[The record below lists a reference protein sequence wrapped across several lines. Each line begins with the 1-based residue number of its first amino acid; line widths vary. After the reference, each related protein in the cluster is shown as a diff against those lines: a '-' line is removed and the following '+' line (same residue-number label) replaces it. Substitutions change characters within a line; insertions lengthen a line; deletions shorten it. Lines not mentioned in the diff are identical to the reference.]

1 MGATSDVHNFES
13 YQLSDGTMIY
23 KVNGVKVN
31 KSQYI
36 QQKAI
41 VKEKKKLFKLQ
52 GKKQLENQILEGKKE
67 REELFGITDEERE
80 TETFEQKKKRMHEK
94 MESFKKGGV
103 VKKKKINS
111 KAIAKK
117 YFKGIF

>member
-1 MGATSDVHNFES
+1 MATTSNVFES
-13 YQLSDGTMIY
+13 YQLQDGTMIY
-23 KVNGVKVN
+23 KVNGVKVS

-36 QQKAI
+36 KQQALA
-41 VKEKKKLFKLQ
+41 KEKEKLFKLQ
-52 GKKQLENQILEGKKE
+52 GKKKLENQILEGKKE

-80 TETFEQKKKRMHEK
+80 TETFEQKKKRMREE

>member
-1 MGATSDVHNFES
+1 MATTSDVFES

-23 KVNGVKVN
+23 KVNRVKVS

-36 QQKAI
+36 QQQALA
-41 VKEKKKLFKLQ
+41 KEKEKLFKLQ
-52 GKKQLENQILEGKKE
+52 GKKQLENQNLEGKKE

-80 TETFEQKKKRMHEK
+80 TETFEQKKKRMREK